1 MQHTPAR
8 SHQQRRRTLE
18 ARRRH
23 RPLARGN
30 RQRQRPAAP
39 AAEPP
44 ASTSPHTRPG
54 PRAQAAMAA
63 PAPASAGV
71 AKALQRVKAQLDAG
85 AFYEAQQMYKTTYH
99 RYHSRKQL
107 DEAYQ
112 VLREGAVAQLR
123 AGQIT
128 CGAELGTMLVD
139 AYAEDRAPASTASI
153 AALCDIVRAMP
164 AEAPGAED
172 GAGVDACSR
181 FVTAA
186 VKWAHKAGA
195 DAGVRQLH
203 DLFAGHLVAAY
214 GWRQLGRASMH
225 FARGADADAFAAALA
240 GCAAAAPP
248 GEAGLFAARA
258 VLQTLA
264 CAHPSTLGRQLTHAD
279 ALLAACRRRPW
290 AGGPLPESPLLH
302 FCQFLLTA
310 LQQRSARLEG
320 LLKAKYAPALARDP
334 ALGAYL
340 ARVEELYLNVGGGGG
355 GGLLAGL
362 LRGLLEGDEED

>member
-1 MQHTPAR
+1 M
-8 SHQQRRRTLE
+8 
-18 ARRRH
+18 
-23 RPLARGN
+23 
-30 RQRQRPAAP
+30 AAP
-39 AAEPP
+39 AA
-44 ASTSPHTRPG
+44 AV
-54 PRAQAAMAA
+54 
-63 PAPASAGV
+63 SAGV
-71 AKALQRVKAQLDAG
+71 QKALQRVKAQVDAG

-112 VLREGAVAQLR
+112 VLREGAVQQLR
-123 AGQIT
+123 SGQIT

-139 AYAEDRAPASTASI
+139 AYTEDRAPAGA
-153 AALCDIVRAMP
+153 AAVGALCDIVRAMP
-164 AEAPGAED
+164 ADGAIAED
-172 GAGVDACSR
+172 GAGVEACSR

-203 DLFAGHLVAAY
+203 DLFAAHLVAAY
-214 GWRQLGRASMH
+214 GWHQLARASMH
-225 FARGADADAFAAALA
+225 YARGADADAFAAALA
-240 GCAAAAPP
+240 SCSAAAPP
-248 GEAGLFAARA
+248 GEADLFAARA

-264 CAHPSTLGRQLTHAD
+264 CAHPSTLGRQLQHAD

-290 AGGPLPESPLLH
+290 AGGRPLPDSPLLH

-310 LQQRSARLEG
+310 LQQRSARLEQ
-320 LLKAKYAPALARDP
+320 LLRVKYSAALARDP
-334 ALGAYL
+334 ALEAYL
-340 ARVEELYLNVGGGGG
+340 LRAEELYLNTGGGGG